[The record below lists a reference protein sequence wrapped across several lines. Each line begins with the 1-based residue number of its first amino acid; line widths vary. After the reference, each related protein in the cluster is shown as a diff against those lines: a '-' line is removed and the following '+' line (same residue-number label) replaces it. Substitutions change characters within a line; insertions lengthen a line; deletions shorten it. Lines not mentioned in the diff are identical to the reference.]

1 MCNRETRGWC
11 TKFATGLNIII
22 GCSSKSMWVIKLFL
36 CQNDPLMGESFWQ
49 NNSLITHILFEL
61 QSIMI
66 FSPVANFGHHPL
78 GRCAASGFG
87 WSKVGNAWLIFQWNI
102 SFSSHSS
109 ESVLVEVVVGPG
121 SRGGSVAWQRRL
133 AAAVAGPIT
142 GQQQVWPSRSF
153 IYLAVWAAAVGRWK
167 ILRDLDENASPSRSK
182 LHHQC

>member
-1 MCNRETRGWC
+1 MCFHFTVKNEIS
-11 TKFATGLNIII
+11 KKKKII
-22 GCSSKSMWVIKLFL
+22 GTCRWEILIHADYRPIL
-36 CQNDPLMGESFWQ
+36 GISFQ
-49 NNSLITHILFEL
+49 AVLYFFFTEMAI
-61 QSIMI
+61 
-66 FSPVANFGHHPL
+66 L
-78 GRCAASGFG
+78 GRCAAGGFG

-109 ESVLVEVVVGPG
+109 ESVLVEVVVVGPG
-121 SRGGSVAWQRRL
+121 SRGDGSVAWRRCL
-133 AAAVAGPIT
+133 AAAAGPIT

>member
-1 MCNRETRGWC
+1 MRFRKKNYWNLPLGSFDSCWLYIY
-11 TKFATGLNIII
+11 TGH
-22 GCSSKSMWVIKLFL
+22 KLPS
-36 CQNDPLMGESFWQ
+36 CV
-49 NNSLITHILFEL
+49 ILFFTEMV
-61 QSIMI
+61 I
-66 FSPVANFGHHPL
+66 L
-78 GRCAASGFG
+78 GRCAAGGFG

-109 ESVLVEVVVGPG
+109 ESVLVEVVVVGPG
-121 SRGGSVAWQRRL
+121 SRGDGSVAWRRCL
-133 AAAVAGPIT
+133 AAAAAAGPIT

>member
-1 MCNRETRGWC
+1 M
-11 TKFATGLNIII
+11 
-22 GCSSKSMWVIKLFL
+22 IKLSFS
-36 CQNDPLMGESFWQ
+36 QNDSQMAEYFLQ
-49 NNSLITHILFEL
+49 KDSLITHILFEL
-61 QSIMI
+61 QSIII

-109 ESVLVEVVVGPG
+109 ESVLVEVEVGPG
-121 SRGGSVAWQRRL
+121 SRGGGSVAWRRRL
-133 AAAVAGPIT
+133 AAAAAAGPIT